1 MIGGVILAA
10 GFSSRMGQWKPL
22 LPIGNT
28 TFIKR
33 LILQMREV
41 GVEDIVVVTGY
52 RHEELESHLIDE
64 DVKCV
69 CNEHFFETQMLDSVK
84 LGISGLAKKYDR
96 IMLSPVDVVMSPKWI
111 FEKVINTEADFV
123 RPVYFGEPGHPVIL
137 NRSLYDYVLKY
148 TGGRGLRGA
157 VESSGMKITD
167 LEVNEP
173 SILLDADTPEDYEKV
188 IRLYDENRP
197 DQEWHF
203 R

>member
-1 MIGGVILAA
+1 
-10 GFSSRMGQWKPL
+10 
-22 LPIGNT
+22 
-28 TFIKR
+28 
-33 LILQMREV
+33 MREV

-84 LGISGLAKKYDR
+84 LGISGLTKKYDR